1 MSKRCANS
9 LFGNDGKGRGR
20 VSMGVLPYWDRDV
33 DLDIAPWVSYSLDF
47 APVSINSM
55 HSEQL
60 RSIAASAL
68 EVGSEFL
75 YLKSLRSGRVG
86 TLFPDHLIDPER
98 DAGLRL
104 GFSMVFGYSSVMETL
119 THLLAQSVPGLKAGL
134 TLCGVW
140 DRFMLLDE
148 CKVIALASENPFFDE
163 EPFLNMLTEAL
174 QKAAGKNTFSAFF
187 AERFGYRRGAISY
200 ETDDVTQLAISQLLF
215 DFELEETRKIVGP
228 LPQVALEGLFRET
241 REDSFA

>member
-1 MSKRCANS
+1 LLSDKRKEHS
-9 LFGNDGKGRGR
+9 GIP
-20 VSMGVLPYWDRDV
+20 MGVLPYWDRDV
-33 DLDIAPWVSYSLDF
+33 DLDIASWVSYSLDF
-47 APVSINSM
+47 SPVSINSM
-55 HSEQL
+55 YSEQL
-60 RSIAASAL
+60 RSIAALAL

-98 DAGLRL
+98 DGGRRL
-104 GFSMVFGYSSVMETL
+104 GFSMVFGYSSIMETL
-119 THLLAQSVPGLKAGL
+119 THLLAQAVPGLKAGL

-163 EPFLNMLTEAL
+163 EPFLNMLTEVL
-174 QKAAGKNTFSAFF
+174 QKAAGKNSFAAFF

-228 LPQVALEGLFRET
+228 LPQVALEGIFRGT
-241 REDSFA
+241 QEDAFA